1 MAAAPT
7 YAEASRV
14 LEVALEH
21 AGALGVC
28 VSVAVVDLRGAD
40 VLVARSDGATW
51 FTSGVARAKAR
62 TAALFERPSDELA
75 VLREK
80 WPELLDVVAADSGRD
95 PVTLPGGVPL
105 RRGGPGG
112 EIVGAVGVSG
122 ALPEQDLACAR
133 AAAAALV
140 GP

>member
-1 MAAAPT
+1 M
-7 YAEASRV
+7 

-21 AGALGVC
+21 AGALGVQ
-28 VSVAVVDLRGAD
+28 VAVAVVDLRGAD
-40 VLVARSDGATW
+40 VLVSRSDGATW
-51 FTSGVARAKAR
+51 FTPGVARAKAR

-105 RRGGPGG
+105 RRGG
-112 EIVGAVGVSG
+112 EVVGAVGVSG